1 MKEDGQ
7 LLRDFL
13 SEGWESMA
21 ANLGALKGLR
31 KDKSAEHPRC
41 VL

>member
-1 MKEDGQ
+1 MKEDRQ

-13 SEGWESMA
+13 PEGWESMA
-21 ANLGALKGLR
+21 ANLGALKGSR
-31 KDKSAEHPRC
+31 KDKSAEHPRR